1 MKNKTVVEKKSKK
14 VLAYENLVNEI
25 RKVGGL
31 VKYVGIA
38 DAHGVEFFM
47 TEAEF
52 KASPY
57 PLQMRADANRQ
68 RHAVA
73 FVCELTKDRADTIQK
88 SIEDQKFKRALKELI
103 NLAVTIGFPKGRVE
117 AYEKS
122 WNMIPNSKLDPWRT

>member
-14 VLAYENLVNEI
+14 VLAYENLVSEI

-38 DAHGVEFFM
+38 DAHGIEFFM

-57 PLQMRADANRQ
+57 PMQMRADANRQ

-73 FVCELTKDRADTIQK
+73 FVCELTFRRERCGMP
-88 SIEDQKFKRALKELI
+88 S
-103 NLAVTIGFPKGRVE
+103 G
-117 AYEKS
+117 
-122 WNMIPNSKLDPWRT
+122 NSGVPVPAA

>member
-14 VLAYENLVNEI
+14 VLAYENLVSEI

-38 DAHGVEFFM
+38 DAHGIEFFM

-57 PLQMRADANRQ
+57 PMQMRADANRQ

-88 SIEDQKFKRALKELI
+88 SIEDQKFKRALKELK
-103 NLAVTIGFPKGRVE
+103 NLAVTIGFPENRVE